1 MQDLIR
7 HRCDTRWCAR
17 RKRTPAQQKRPTVSL
32 PGNLPLT
39 MRVLWQ
45 LMSRSLPQ
53 ILERLMDRMRAEDV
67 QVRLQEFLEG
77 EVSHS
82 D

>member
-1 MQDLIR
+1 
-7 HRCDTRWCAR
+7 
-17 RKRTPAQQKRPTVSL
+17 
-32 PGNLPLT
+32 

-67 QVRLQEFLEG
+67 QDRLQEFLEG

>member
-1 MQDLIR
+1 
-7 HRCDTRWCAR
+7 
-17 RKRTPAQQKRPTVSL
+17 
-32 PGNLPLT
+32 

-67 QVRLQEFLEG
+67 QEWLQEFLEG